1 MSLSLIL
8 VTLNTI
14 GIIIILDN
22 KVNKLASK
30 YTIQNQEHNRLRK
43 KYLGV
48 TFITIPEHENIK
60 ENNKTDNLIQRNVF
74 RFKEFR
80 CETGIPFFKTNFL
93 IFKGKMRNLMHFRR
107 D

>member
-1 MSLSLIL
+1 MSLPFFLE
-8 VTLNTI
+8 TLNII

-22 KVNKLASK
+22 KANKLVSK

-60 ENNKTDNLIQRNVF
+60 EKNKTDKLIQHNVF
-74 RFKEFR
+74 RDS
-80 CETGIPFFKTNFL
+80 
-93 IFKGKMRNLMHFRR
+93 RNL
-107 D
+107 DV